1 MKARIQIRDVG
12 AECGEKTRGFLTIG
26 ETAGGPLRI
35 PLVIINGHEDGPV
48 LCLTAGVHAT
58 EYAPIDAV
66 MRTVQ
71 ALEPGKIRGAVIA
84 VPVTNMRMFESRT
97 GFVSPL
103 DGLNLNKVAPGRKD
117 GSISEILAHVLLE
130 EIIGVAQYHIDLHA
144 GDLGEM
150 LLPFAGYA
158 LTGRPELDGQ
168 GEALA
173 RCYTPKLISLAT
185 PGGTIP
191 PFSDGI
197 AFAASRKGVVSIFAE
212 SGGNG
217 TLEEGDVQV
226 HLDGIR
232 NVMRHLRMIDGAVP
246 AAGPRLAA
254 RDRTVVRATR
264 AGLLRLKVRIGDE
277 IAAGQEVAEVCN
289 VFGDV
294 VEQVCAPG
302 AGIAGLVW
310 AHKVVNTGDPIVRYW
325 VAVPA

>member
-1 MKARIQIRDVG
+1 MREPVRVRDVVASPG
-12 AECGEKTRGFLTIG
+12 ARSQGFLTIG
-26 ETAGGPLRI
+26 ETPSGPLQI
-35 PLVIINGHEDGPV
+35 PLVIINGKADGPV

-66 MRTVQ
+66 MRVAQ
-71 ALEPGKIRGAVIA
+71 GLRPEELKGAVLA
-84 VPVTNMRMFESRT
+84 VPVANMRMFESRM

-103 DGLNLNKVAPGRKD
+103 DGLNLNKVAPGRTG

-130 EIIGVAQYHIDLHA
+130 EVIGVAQYHIDLHA
-144 GDLGEM
+144 GDFGEM

-158 LTGRPELDGQ
+158 LTGDRRMDDQ

-173 RCYTPKLISLAT
+173 RLYTPRLISLAT

-191 PFSDGI
+191 PFPDGI
-197 AFAASRKGVVSIFAE
+197 AFAATRRGVVSIFAE

-217 TLEEGDVQV
+217 TLEDGDVRI

-232 NVMRHLRMIDGAVP
+232 RVMQYLGMIDGTPP
-246 AAGPRLAA
+246 ANGARIAA
-254 RDRTVVRATR
+254 RDRLVVRAAR
-264 AGLLRLKVRIGDE
+264 SGLLRLKVQVGDE
-277 IAAGQEVAEVCN
+277 LCAGQEVAEVCN

-294 VEQVCAPG
+294 VERVRVPED
-302 AGIAGLVW
+302 GIAGLVW

-325 VAVPA
+325 ITEPA